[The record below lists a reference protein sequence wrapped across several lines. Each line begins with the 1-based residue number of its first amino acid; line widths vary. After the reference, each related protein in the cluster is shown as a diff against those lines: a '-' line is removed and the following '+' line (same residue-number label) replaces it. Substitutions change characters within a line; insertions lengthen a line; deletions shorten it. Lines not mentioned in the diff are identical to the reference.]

1 MNKEKQ
7 FEIIMHKEVKHR
19 NTLSHWLMLIKI
31 EQRYYIAIH
40 ANQSAIVY
48 KQINNLPFAY
58 IIIQKLYIKL
68 SKIKDYNKLR
78 GLLLRA
84 FRFDCLFQTLFYL
97 NLFGMRKI
105 HPKYIAVLTN
115 RYNLKGYNYF
125 VMDANDQI
133 KEYVV
138 EVRIPPHK
146 ELFGILISRGDEP
159 FFRFELHRKYKRIL
173 RA

>member
-1 MNKEKQ
+1 MNREEQ
-7 FEIIMHKEVKHR
+7 FEIIIQKELKHC
-19 NTLSHWLMLIKI
+19 NNMSHWFMLINS

-40 ANQSAIVY
+40 SNQAAIVY

-78 GLLLRA
+78 GLLLSA
-84 FRFDCLFQTLFYL
+84 FRFDSLFQTLFYL

-115 RYNLKGYNYF
+115 RYNLKGHNYF

-138 EVRIPPHK
+138 EVRIPPK
-146 ELFGILISRGDEP
+146 NELFGILISRGEEP
-159 FFRFELHRKYKRIL
+159 FFRFELHRKFKRIL